1 VGNEEADHGLA
12 DSAWR
17 IIGLRGLER
26 NEMRL
31 YLTGRRILEVGRA
44 RVEGADEEVQRPDPV
59 LGSVDQ
65 AADC

>member
-1 VGNEEADHGLA
+1 
-12 DSAWR
+12 
-17 IIGLRGLER
+17 
-26 NEMRL
+26 MRL